1 VSPGTIAWLTVAAF
15 IFGAAVGA
23 ALVFMVALLW
33 GNPRWDT
40 TDGAPGDHGDH
51 GDPEDFR
58 GKPRW

>member
-1 VSPGTIAWLTVAAF
+1 MSPGTIAWLTVAAF

-23 ALVFMVALLW
+23 TLVFMVALLW

-40 TDGAPGDHGDH
+40 TDGAPGD
-51 GDPEDFR
+51 PEDFR

>member
-1 VSPGTIAWLTVAAF
+1 VAAF
-15 IFGAAVGA
+15 LFGAAVGA
-23 ALVFMVALLW
+23 TLVFMVALLW

-40 TDGAPGDHGDH
+40 TDGAS

>member
-1 VSPGTIAWLTVAAF
+1 MNPGTIAWLTVAAF
-15 IFGAAVGA
+15 LFGAAVGA

-40 TDGAPGDHGDH
+40 TDGAPGDP